1 MNIQKIDIIDKNNMI
16 ITSSNNHIKKFNKND
31 MDDPERVW
39 FENIVACSI
48 SLMKDPYIKLGVFY
62 CYRYL

>member
-1 MNIQKIDIIDKNNMI
+1 MNIQKIEIIDKNNMI

-48 SLMKDPYIKLGVFY
+48 SLMKDPYIK
-62 CYRYL
+62 